1 MTVPDNSSEEF
12 ESLLSHALGL
22 AMGGEQA
29 ELNRWLD
36 EQGPARAGLVASPND
51 LVEVGLISLEQ
62 ASWSQLGEYRLF
74 ETLGRGGM
82 GLVYLAMDERL
93 GRKVALKVLRD
104 LGDGEKERVERFH
117 REAKVVASLHH
128 PNLIT
133 LLNSGESHGVPWL
146 AFEYVEG
153 MTWHTALQ
161 ALAMQAPERP
171 QSGAQLGRLLM
182 HDAALPERF
191 AGDYVHA
198 CLALA
203 LDVARALEAAHR
215 RGVLHRDV
223 KPSNIMLDMHGQARL
238 FDFGL
243 ASSAAES
250 NLTRSST
257 QLGSRRTMPPEQ
269 WSRPSYELDV
279 RADVYSLGLTLYQA
293 LTLHPAYPQED
304 EVALRQAVEAGR
316 ATPLAALGFSRDLDA
331 VVAHA
336 MEPDRELRYP
346 DVTAFAADLERLQ
359 KGLPPEVRRVSAV
372 RRAWSWARRKPIHAT
387 AWAMGLLLV
396 TVVPTI
402 FAVQEYNNRQVL
414 DGLLQEQTALRI
426 EADEIAQLSNE
437 AFFALSTSIARWMPV
452 EGAVSERARA
462 ALNQSGELLDRAA
475 GVSPLVR
482 ARMLASI
489 GHSEFSFEMYAEAEA
504 NHRLALSLREAH
516 LPADDPLIVES
527 HLDLAHALHA
537 QQSYTQAGL
546 HYAAA
551 LKLAEAP
558 GAELDL
564 EALLEMRQDYVA
576 MLAESHNPA
585 TALLEIE
592 ANGRLLDDPRVE
604 LAPAD
609 RLDFILNL
617 ARNDIELGDY
627 QRALDWVQTG
637 LDLCAEQLPT
647 ETLWPALLRQIGLRA
662 ELHLNPLDVQES
674 ELLDLGAT
682 IQTHLGVRHYFMLQN
697 VSLFARLKWNQG
709 ENEAAAQAIADY
721 RAEIKLPQK
730 AVPIQLLIL
739 DCYASWAN
747 KDFERLRG
755 QVETLHSRLAR
766 EDISG
771 LEKMQYE
778 YDVFAAALHD
788 EREAKDLAR
797 IADLEVQLKRID
809 ATYAPLLHLEV
820 LANQYLGRFA
830 LVRHEIEASQA
841 YVQRAI
847 EIVGR
852 QPAWLARYLPEL
864 EADLAAVSAAQLS
877 MVETGL

>member
-22 AMGGEQA
+22 AMGGDQA

-36 EQGPARAGLVASPND
+36 EQGPARAGLVASLND
-51 LVEVGLISLEQ
+51 LVEVGLLSLEQ
-62 ASWSQLGEYRLF
+62 ATWRQLGEYRLL
-74 ETLGRGGM
+74 EILGRGGM

-104 LGDGEKERVERFH
+104 LGEGEKERVERFH

-153 MTWHTALQ
+153 MTWDTALQ

-171 QSGAQLGRLLM
+171 QTGAQLGKLLL
-182 HDAALPERF
+182 HDGTMPERF
-191 AGDYVHA
+191 AGDYAEA

-203 LDVARALEAAHR
+203 LDVARALEVAHR

-223 KPSNIMLDMHGQARL
+223 KPSNIMLDVHGQARL

-243 ASSAAES
+243 ASSTAES

-293 LTLHPAYPQED
+293 LTLRPAYPEED

-316 ATPLAALGFSRDLDA
+316 ATRLAALGFSRDLDA

-346 DVTAFAADLERLQ
+346 DVTAFAADLERVL
-359 KGLPPEVRRVSAV
+359 KGQPPEVRRVSAT

-387 AWAMGLLLV
+387 AWAMGLLLL
-396 TVVPTI
+396 TVVPTL
-402 FAVQEYNNRQVL
+402 FAVQEYHNRQIL
-414 DGLLQEQTALRI
+414 DGLLKEQTALRI
-426 EADEIAQLSNE
+426 EADEIAELSNE
-437 AFFALSTSIARWMPV
+437 AFFALSTSISRWTPF
-452 EGAVSERARA
+452 EGAIPERVRQ
-462 ALNQSGELLDRAA
+462 ALAQSGQLLDRAG
-475 GVSPLVR
+475 GVAPLVR

-489 GHSEFSFEMYAEAEA
+489 GHSEYSFAMYAEAEA
-504 NHRLALSLREAH
+504 NHRLALSLREAN
-516 LPADDPLIVES
+516 LPASDPLLVES
-527 HLDLAHALHA
+527 HLDLAHALHV
-537 QQSYTQAGL
+537 QQRYLEAAE
-546 HYAAA
+546 HYAKAIE
-551 LKLAEAP
+551 LSLAP
-558 GAELDL
+558 DVELNL
-564 EALLEMRQDYVA
+564 EALLDMRQDYVA
-576 MLAESHNPA
+576 MLAESHNPDK
-585 TALLEIE
+585 ALLEVE
-592 ANGRLLDDPRVE
+592 ENGRLMEDPRFD

-609 RLDFILNL
+609 QLDFILKL
-617 ARNDIELGDY
+617 ARSNIELGDY
-627 QRALDWVQTG
+627 ERAQEWVHVG
-637 LDLCAEQLPT
+637 LTLSLEQMPT
-647 ETLWPALLRQIGLRA
+647 DTLWPALLRQISIRA
-662 ELHLNPLDVQES
+662 ELHLNPLGVDES
-674 ELLDLGAT
+674 ELVELGAR
-682 IQTHLGVRHYFMLQN
+682 IKTHLGVRHYFTLQN

-709 ENEAAAQAIADY
+709 ANEAAAQAIADY
-721 RAEIKLPQK
+721 RAEIKLPQG

-739 DCYASWAN
+739 ECYASWASQ
-747 KDFERLRG
+747 DFDRMRG
-755 QVETLHSRLAR
+755 QVETLRNRLER

-778 YDVFAAALHD
+778 CDVFAAVLHD
-788 EREAKDLAR
+788 VRKTKDSAR
-797 IADLEVQLKRID
+797 IAELEEQLKRID

-830 LVRHEIEASQA
+830 LERNETEAA
-841 YVQRAI
+841 ENYVQRAI

-852 QPAWLARYLPEL
+852 QPAWLARYLPDL
-864 EADLAAVSAAQLS
+864 ESDLAAVNA
-877 MVETGL
+877 TRGL